1 MWISSF
7 RIGIHFNL
15 AGTQPSALFGYC
27 LPAPNQL
34 KHKTLSNGLIDFFVG
49 ISHRSD
55 FPRRNTFFVLS
66 LEIIPYVLLGV
77 YQEPSDMLVINNI

>member
-1 MWISSF
+1 MSPASHLKNPALQDSYRIFNQDCELVSQLPKESIS
-7 RIGIHFNL
+7 NL

-34 KHKTLSNGLIDFFVG
+34 KHKTLSNGLIDFLVG

-55 FPRRNTFFVLS
+55 FPRRRTFFVLS
-66 LEIIPYVLLGV
+66 
-77 YQEPSDMLVINNI
+77 